1 MNGRLSGVAKIVY
14 TDGACSPNPGA
25 GGWGWWVNDSEYG
38 SGADPQST
46 NNVME
51 LRAVIEAL
59 KAQPADQ
66 FIEVHSDSKYVT
78 DCFNQRWYVG
88 WRKNGWKTSKG
99 GPVQNRETWE
109 ELLSVLDARTANT
122 KWVYVKG
129 HAGNVG
135 NEKADSLAVA
145 ARLGIT
151 HTASDPTSAAMPDGP
166 AAPSPADVEGV
177 LTVDGARSLLER
189 AIGERGKAYVYEPPA
204 GVDGFAYFD
213 SDGKP
218 SCLIGHLLHYLDF
231 GPGDV
236 PEGSN
241 VWLGMRDL
249 FPAAAGVME
258 GLDAA
263 QARQDEGWSWG
274 DALAAFDAGVA
285 LVGSAT

>member
-1 MNGRLSGVAKIVY
+1 MNGRLSGVAKVIY

-25 GGWGWWVNDSEYG
+25 GGWGWWISDTEFA

-66 FIEVHSDSKYVT
+66 FIEIHSDSRYVT
-78 DCFNQRWYVG
+78 DCFNQRWYVS

-99 GPVQNRETWE
+99 GVVQNRDTWE
-109 ELLSVLDARTANT
+109 ELLSVLESRTANT

-135 NEKADSLAVA
+135 NEKADALAVA
-145 ARLGIT
+145 ARLGLT
-151 HTASDPTSAAMPDGP
+151 HASDLDRADDTHEV
-166 AAPSPADVEGV
+166 PSPPVNADGV
-177 LTVDGARSLLER
+177 LTVAGARSLLER
-189 AIGERGKAYVYEPPA
+189 AISERGEAYVYTPPA

-213 SDGKP
+213 GDGTP
-218 SCLIGHLLHYLDF
+218 SCLIGHVLHYLGF
-231 GPGDV
+231 VPGDV
-236 PEGSN
+236 PEGTN

-263 QARQDEGWSWG
+263 QAAQDEGEPWG
-274 DALAAFDAGVA
+274 SALAAFDTGVA
-285 LVGSAT
+285 LMGVAA